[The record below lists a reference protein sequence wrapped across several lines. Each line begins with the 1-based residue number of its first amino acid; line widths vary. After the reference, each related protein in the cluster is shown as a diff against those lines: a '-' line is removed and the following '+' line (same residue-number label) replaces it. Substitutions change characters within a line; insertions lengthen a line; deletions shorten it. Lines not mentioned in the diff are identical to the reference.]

1 MKENDFLRIR
11 FDVFP
16 TNPSGES
23 EATGNPTFPSNGRN
37 LTCLAAENQ
46 LQERNAHE
54 FASRIPSTVPGACT
68 LICSPAFARR
78 YAFAQQLFMRK
89 IRMRERGTERA
100 LTGCLVR
107 YAKGAPIPQTPHES
121 SYRKEDSMRNRL
133 LATTA
138 AILVGMTFAAAQN
151 MPNAQSERGSAGAD
165 RQPQGREQR
174 RKTAATARKVR
185 TRRVSPSRA
194 SPSRTSPNRAAK
206 PSAIRPL
213 AKGSTSRVGRTIAT
227 RRRGKL
233 RNVSRV
239 NPTRASRDK
248 LSRVRRSRA
257 EASKASPGRISRK
270 RRKGRTRRSKV
281 ELTAT

>member
-138 AILVGMTFAAAQN
+138 AMLVGMTLAAAQN
-151 MPNAQSERGSAGAD
+151 LPNA
-165 RQPQGREQR
+165 
-174 RKTAATARKVR
+174 
-185 TRRVSPSRA
+185 
-194 SPSRTSPNRAAK
+194 
-206 PSAIRPL
+206 
-213 AKGSTSRVGRTIAT
+213 
-227 RRRGKL
+227 
-233 RNVSRV
+233 
-239 NPTRASRDK
+239 
-248 LSRVRRSRA
+248 
-257 EASKASPGRISRK
+257 
-270 RRKGRTRRSKV
+270 
-281 ELTAT
+281 